1 MVDVMVPPKLVAPL
15 KVTKSPAVAPLAVV
29 VMTVITLD
37 PAVAENVVP
46 PYAEVARNGVISKKL
61 PPLLGW
67 IKYLRFVPTPR

>member
-46 PYAEVARNGVISKKL
+46 P
-61 PPLLGW
+61 
-67 IKYLRFVPTPR
+67 